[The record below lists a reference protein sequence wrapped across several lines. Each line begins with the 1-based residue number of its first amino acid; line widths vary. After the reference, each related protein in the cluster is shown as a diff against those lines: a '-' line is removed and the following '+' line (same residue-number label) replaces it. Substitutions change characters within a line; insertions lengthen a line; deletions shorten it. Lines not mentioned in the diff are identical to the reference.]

1 MAPDR
6 IAATSKEV
14 EELKKAR
21 ILRETRYQMWV
32 ANTVMVKKTYGPWR
46 MCVDFTN
53 INKACPKDCYHQIQM
68 AKEDEHKTAFHAR
81 HGVYCYRKMPFGLK
95 NAGAIYQRYDGKHPR
110 NLRKVTEDKYET
122 QPEEVLFRDGRRPI
136 PEARGVKARL
146 SRKKDFTWTR
156 EADKVIE
163 EMKRYIEKFP
173 TLVAPKA
180 RENLIV
186 YLAAS
191 KECISVVL
199 MAKRGKDQRPIYFVS
214 RVLQGA
220 ELNYPIMEKLV
231 VAQIHV
237 ARSLKKYFQAH
248 NITVLTN
255 KHIRLLLSK
264 PEKLGRVA
272 RWAIEL
278 GEHEIEFKPRNAVK
292 AQILASFLAETKKE
306 DKEKDFQ
313 EQQLEGQNTR

>member
-1 MAPDR
+1 MLYNRSTPVQQKKRRMAPYR
-6 IAATSKEV
+6 IVTASKEV
-14 EELKKAR
+14 EELKKAG

-32 ANTVMVKKTYGPWR
+32 VNTVIVKKTNGAWR

-53 INKACPKDCYHQIQM
+53 INKACPKDCYLLPKIDWKVDSLSDFKLKCFLDAYKGYHQIQM
-68 AKEDEHKTAFHAR
+68 AKEDEHKTAFHAS

-95 NAGAIYQRYDGKHPR
+95 NAGATYQ
-110 NLRKVTEDKYET
+110 
-122 QPEEVLFRDGRRPI
+122 
-136 PEARGVKARL
+136 RL

-156 EADKVIE
+156 EAYKVIE

-173 TLVAPKA
+173 IIVTPKA

-199 MAKRGKDQRPIYFVS
+199 MEERGKDQRPIYFVS

-220 ELNYPIMEKLV
+220 KLNYTIMEKLV
-231 VAQIHV
+231 LALTHV
-237 ARSLKKYFQAH
+237 ARSLKRYFQAH
-248 NITVLTN
+248 NIIVLTN
-255 KHIRLLLSK
+255 KPIRLLLSK
-264 PEKLGRVA
+264 PEKSGRVA

-278 GEHEIEFKPRNAVK
+278 GEHGIEFKPRNAVK
-292 AQILASFLAETKKE
+292 AQILTNFLAETKKE
-306 DKEKDFQ
+306 DKETDFQ
-313 EQQLEGQNTR
+313 EQ